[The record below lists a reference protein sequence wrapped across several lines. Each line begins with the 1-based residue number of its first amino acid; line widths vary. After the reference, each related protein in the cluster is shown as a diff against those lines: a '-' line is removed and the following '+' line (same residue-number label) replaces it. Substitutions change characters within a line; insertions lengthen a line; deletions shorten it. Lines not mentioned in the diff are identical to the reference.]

1 MIFKRHQLVTNRW
14 SVLILIILITV
25 IASEFKVIP
34 FNGEDF
40 RFGLGSAAFFFLLL
54 IFQPTSII
62 LTGSLTRSEERRV
75 GKECPV

>member
-1 MIFKRHQLVTNRW
+1 MVFKRHQLVANKW
-14 SVLILIILITV
+14 SVLILTILITV

-54 IFQPTSII
+54 ILIYCYY
-62 LTGSLTRSEERRV
+62 
-75 GKECPV
+75 K